1 MKKTILKLNL
11 KVQINPKN
19 VNNYTYMHKKSAKIK
34 QYNKKSIRK
43 IKKNH
48 IMINALSNHKSMYHR
63 IKDKI

>member
-1 MKKTILKLNL
+1 ML
-11 KVQINPKN
+11 
-19 VNNYTYMHKKSAKIK
+19 KKSAKIK

-43 IKKNH
+43 IKKNN